1 MVSTKPNQDESTVKS
16 LADASLDWNNDDS
29 EVEIVDPEPEPSVPA
44 TLTEAAL
51 QSESLQPKKTASE
64 AVVVVDASKTNTDT
78 VAIILDPTGKAKSG
92 AGSPPKMEILVEE
105 GMACKVVSLYE
116 GPEKCMC
123 CINWV
128 SKNADEVEKTKVVT
142 SNLHGD
148 AAVLIRQRNG
158 HGGEDPFMMHSIT
171 IQSPLIK
178 SALQKVLKGYPGVS
192 PELDNVTFDAPFES
206 LFHRWDALLKASRD
220 ESSTETRKHLKI
232 LVDILEP
239 EFAKSRNILR
249 ECRTHGVVKF
259 ESLWLIFTPGDL
271 VYSVADG
278 QECITRLNEA
288 SYVTSHGKRYFELL
302 FENVD
307 FDGHGFGF
315 GACDIQMDN
324 YRGTM
329 KTTDLVAMPLEMHT
343 DKLNIKERL
352 TKRGRK
358 FEQLRGYNFKAY
370 KGSVST
376 YDVEYCTENQRANVA
391 ERIIIDAHAY
401 KQFTNQADAQLLP
414 LDIDMVD
421 SSFRRSRQR
430 NYDDLSLILPP
441 STHGSSHHNFAT
453 SRSRTYKEPVRP
465 LDECAPRVNK
475 QRTESFRGPP
485 LTEDQL
491 LLCVPRVQGFLLK
504 RKLWSRFNVDG
515 IEDIPWDDVAF
526 DSLVLPN
533 KEKDLLLAFAEG
545 QANPD
550 SNFDDFIQ
558 GKGKGIVL
566 LLSGPAGV
574 GKTLT
579 AESVAETMRVPLY
592 VMSAGE
598 LGTATFEIERA
609 LKDVLEKCTMW
620 KAVLLI
626 DEADV
631 FLEKRSSSDLHR
643 NAMVSIF
650 LRLLEYYQG
659 IMFLTTNRV
668 EAIDAAFESRIDVA
682 LNYEE
687 LSVASRRQIWYN
699 FVMRLPEEEREIDGN
714 DFDALANIPLNGRQ
728 IKSAVK
734 TAQMLAARKREPLSI
749 DHATSVLQLRAH
761 LLNNKDMF
769 ATAKYQ
775 HV

>member
-1 MVSTKPNQDESTVKS
+1 MVSTKPNQNVSAIDGRTDT
-16 LADASLDWNNDDS
+16 ALDWSNDDS
-29 EVEIVDPEPEPSVPA
+29 EVEIVDPEPEPKNSATVPESA
-44 TLTEAAL
+44 MQSDNSSSKNMPTE
-51 QSESLQPKKTASE
+51 T
-64 AVVVVDASKTNTDT
+64 VVVVGLPKVDADT
-78 VAIILDPTGKAKSG
+78 IVIIPDTAVKAKSSE
-92 AGSPPKMEILVEE
+92 ASPPKLENMVEE
-105 GMACKVVSLYE
+105 GMSCKAVSLFE

-128 SKNADEVEKTKVVT
+128 SKNADEVEKAKVMT
-142 SNLHGD
+142 NNLHGD

-158 HGGEDPFMMHSIT
+158 HGGEDPFMIHSIT

-178 SALQKVLKGYPGVS
+178 TALQKVLKGYPGVS
-192 PELDNVTFDAPFES
+192 PELDNVTFDAPFEP

-220 ESSTETRKHLKI
+220 ESSTETRKHLKV

-271 VYSVADG
+271 VYTVVDG

-302 FENVD
+302 SENVD
-307 FDGHGFGF
+307 FDGHAFGF
-315 GACDIQMDN
+315 GACDIHIDN

-329 KTTDLVAMPLEMHT
+329 KTTDLVAMPLEMQT
-343 DKLNIKERL
+343 DQFNIKERL

-370 KGSVST
+370 KGSVSI
-376 YDVEYCTENQRANVA
+376 YDVEWGTENQRANVA
-391 ERIIIDAHAY
+391 ERIIIDTHAY
-401 KQFTNQADAQLLP
+401 NQFTNQADAQLMP

-430 NYDDLSLILPP
+430 NFDEFSSPIPP
-441 STHGSSHHNFAT
+441 PPPTHGSGHNTFAT

-465 LDECAPRVNK
+465 LDENVPRVNK
-475 QRTESFRGPP
+475 QRTESYHGPP

-491 LLCVPRVQGFLLK
+491 LLCVPRVSGFLLK
-504 RKLWSRFNVDG
+504 RKLWSRFNVVDV
-515 IEDIPWDDVAF
+515 EDIPWNDVAF

-533 KEKDLLLAFAEG
+533 REKDLLLAFAEG

-558 GKGKGIVL
+558 GKGKGVVL

-631 FLEKRSSSDLHR
+631 FLETRSSSDLHR
-643 NAMVSIF
+643 NAMVSST
-650 LRLLEYYQG
+650 L
-659 IMFLTTNRV
+659 
-668 EAIDAAFESRIDVA
+668 
-682 LNYEE
+682 
-687 LSVASRRQIWYN
+687 
-699 FVMRLPEEEREIDGN
+699 
-714 DFDALANIPLNGRQ
+714 IP
-728 IKSAVK
+728 
-734 TAQMLAARKREPLSI
+734 PLSG
-749 DHATSVLQLRAH
+749 
-761 LLNNKDMF
+761 
-769 ATAKYQ
+769 
-775 HV
+775 

>member
-1 MVSTKPNQDESTVKS
+1 MVSTNANRDVVAIDGREA
-16 LADASLDWNNDDS
+16 LSLDWSNDDS
-29 EVEIVDPEPEPSVPA
+29 EVEIVDTMPGIVPEPDS
-44 TLTEAAL
+44 T
-51 QSESLQPKKTASE
+51 QSEKMPNKAVMMADPPETSTETILIVPDTDFKDRSSE
-64 AVVVVDASKTNTDT
+64 N
-78 VAIILDPTGKAKSG
+78 
-92 AGSPPKMEILVEE
+92 SPPKMETMVEE
-105 GMACKVVSLYE
+105 GMACKAISLYE

-128 SKNADEVEKTKVVT
+128 SKNADEVEKAKVMT
-142 SNLHGD
+142 NNLHGD

-158 HGGEDPFMMHSIT
+158 HGGEDPFVMHSIT
-171 IQSPLIK
+171 LQSPLIK
-178 SALQKVLKGYPGVS
+178 SALRKVLKGYPGVS
-192 PELDNVTFDAPFES
+192 PELDNVTFDAPFEP

-220 ESSTETRKHLKI
+220 ETSTETRRHLKI

-249 ECRTHGVVKF
+249 ECRMHGVVKF

-271 VYSVADG
+271 VYSIVDG
-278 QECITRLNEA
+278 QECVTRLNEA
-288 SYVTSHGKRYFELL
+288 SYVVSHGKKYFELL
-302 FENVD
+302 SENVD
-307 FDGHGFGF
+307 FDGHVFGF
-315 GACDIQMDN
+315 GACDIQINN

-329 KTTDLVAMPLEMHT
+329 KTTDLVAMPIELHA

-352 TKRGRK
+352 TKRGKK

-370 KGSVST
+370 KGSVSL
-376 YDVEYCTENQRANVA
+376 YDVEYGMENQRANVA
-391 ERIIIDAHAY
+391 ERIIIDTHAY
-401 KQFTNQADAQLLP
+401 DQFTNQPGAELMP
-414 LDIDMVD
+414 LDVDMVD
-421 SSFRRSRQR
+421 SSFRRSRR
-430 NYDDLSLILPP
+430 RSFDDFVSPPPP
-441 STHGSSHHNFAT
+441 SAHGSSHHNFT
-453 SRSRTYKEPVRP
+453 TFRSRNYKEPARP
-465 LDECAPRVNK
+465 LDEIAPRINK
-475 QRTESFRGPP
+475 QRMENFHGPP

-491 LLCVPRVQGFLLK
+491 LLCVPRVKGFLLK
-504 RKLWSRFNVDG
+504 RKQWSRFNIDD
-515 IEDIPWDDVAF
+515 IEDIPWNDVAF

-545 QANPD
+545 QAHPD

-598 LGTATFEIERA
+598 LGTATFEIERV

-631 FLEKRSSSDLHR
+631 FLETRSSLDLHR

-668 EAIDAAFESRIDVA
+668 EAIDPAFESRIDVA
-682 LNYEE
+682 FNYKE
-687 LSVASRRQIWYN
+687 LSVAPRRQIWSN
-699 FVMRLPEEEREIDGN
+699 FIMRLPEEEREIDGI
-714 DFDALANIPLNGRQ
+714 DFDTLAKIPLNGRQ

-734 TAQMLAARKREPLSI
+734 TAQMLAARRREPLSV
-749 DHATSVLQLRAH
+749 DHVTSVLQLRAH
-761 LLNNKDMF
+761 LLNNKDILK
-769 ATAKYQ
+769 TSK
-775 HV
+775 

>member
-1 MVSTKPNQDESTVKS
+1 MVSTKPIQDVSVIESR
-16 LADASLDWNNDDS
+16 ADASLDWSNDES
-29 EVEIVDPEPEPSVPA
+29 EVEIVDPEPEPTTSAPPPEV
-44 TLTEAAL
+44 AL
-51 QSESLQPKKTASE
+51 QSDKSQFKNTASE
-64 AVVVVDASKTNTDT
+64 AVVVLGPPKTNSDT
-78 VAIILDPTGKAKSG
+78 IVIVPDTTSKAKSSEN
-92 AGSPPKMEILVEE
+92 SPPKMEIMVEE
-105 GMACKVVSLYE
+105 GMACKAVSLFE

-128 SKNADEVEKTKVVT
+128 SKNADEVERAKVMT
-142 SNLHGD
+142 NNLHGD

-158 HGGEDPFMMHSIT
+158 HGGEDSFMIHSIT

-192 PELDNVTFDAPFES
+192 PELDNVTFDAPFEP
-206 LFHRWDALLKASRD
+206 LFHRWDALFKASRD
-220 ESSTETRKHLKI
+220 ESSTETRKHLKV

-271 VYSVADG
+271 VYTVVDG

-288 SYVTSHGKRYFELL
+288 SYVTSHGKKYFELL
-302 FENVD
+302 SENVD
-307 FDGHGFGF
+307 FDGHVFGF
-315 GACDIQMDN
+315 GACDIQIDN

-343 DKLNIKERL
+343 DKLKIKERL

-370 KGSVST
+370 NGSVST
-376 YDVEYCTENQRANVA
+376 YDVEWGTENQRANVA
-391 ERIIIDAHAY
+391 ERIIIDTHAY
-401 KQFTNQADAQLLP
+401 NQFTNQVDAQLMP

-430 NYDDLSLILPP
+430 NYDEFSPIPPP
-441 STHGSSHHNFAT
+441 SAHGSSHHNFAT
-453 SRSRTYKEPVRP
+453 SRSRTYKEPVLP
-465 LDECAPRVNK
+465 LNENAPRVNK
-475 QRTESFRGPP
+475 QRTESFDGPP

-504 RKLWSRFNVDG
+504 RKLWSRFNVDDV
-515 IEDIPWDDVAF
+515 EDIPWNDVAF

-533 KEKDLLLAFAEG
+533 REKDLLLAFAEG

-631 FLEKRSSSDLHR
+631 FLETRSSSDLHR
-643 NAMVSIF
+643 NAMVSSTLF
-650 LRLLEYYQG
+650 LL
-659 IMFLTTNRV
+659 
-668 EAIDAAFESRIDVA
+668 
-682 LNYEE
+682 
-687 LSVASRRQIWYN
+687 
-699 FVMRLPEEEREIDGN
+699 
-714 DFDALANIPLNGRQ
+714 
-728 IKSAVK
+728 
-734 TAQMLAARKREPLSI
+734 
-749 DHATSVLQLRAH
+749 
-761 LLNNKDMF
+761 
-769 ATAKYQ
+769 
-775 HV
+775 

>member
-1 MVSTKPNQDESTVKS
+1 MVSTKPNQDISAIDSRENSS
-16 LADASLDWNNDDS
+16 PDWSNDES
-29 EVEIVDPEPEPSVPA
+29 EVEIVDFEPEPSSNASVPEVV
-44 TLTEAAL
+44 TQPDGT
-51 QSESLQPKKTASE
+51 QSK
-64 AVVVVDASKTNTDT
+64 NTST
-78 VAIILDPTGKAKSG
+78 KAIIVAHPPKASIDTMLIIPDTTIKARSSEH
-92 AGSPPKMEILVEE
+92 SPPKMDTMVEE
-105 GMACKVVSLYE
+105 GMACKAVSLYE
-116 GPEKCMC
+116 GPEKCTC

-128 SKNADEVEKTKVVT
+128 SKDADEVEKAKVMT
-142 SNLHGD
+142 NNLHGD
-148 AAVLIRQRNG
+148 AAVLLRQRNG
-158 HGGEDPFMMHSIT
+158 HGGEDSFIVHSIT

-192 PELDNVTFDAPFES
+192 PELDNVSFDAPFEP
-206 LFHRWDALLKASRD
+206 LFHRWDALLKASR
-220 ESSTETRKHLKI
+220 EETSTETRRHLKV

-239 EFAKSRNILR
+239 EFAKSRNVLR
-249 ECRTHGVVKF
+249 ECRTHGVIKY

-271 VYSVADG
+271 VYSVVDG
-278 QECITRLNEA
+278 QECVTRLNEA
-288 SYVTSHGKRYFELL
+288 SYVNTHGKKYFELL
-302 FENVD
+302 SENVD
-307 FDGHGFGF
+307 FDGHVFGF
-315 GACDIQMDN
+315 GACEIQIN
-324 YRGTM
+324 KYQGTM
-329 KTTDLVAMPLEMHT
+329 KTTDLVAMPLEFHM
-343 DKLNIKERL
+343 DKFNIRERL

-358 FEQLRGYNFKAY
+358 FEQLRRYNFKAY
-370 KGSVST
+370 KGSVSL
-376 YDVEYCTENQRANVA
+376 YDVEYGMENQRANVA
-391 ERIIIDAHAY
+391 ERIIIDTHAY
-401 KQFTNQADAQLLP
+401 NQFTNQAIADLIP
-414 LDIDMVD
+414 LDTDVVE
-421 SSFRRSRQR
+421 SSFRRSRQHIS
-430 NYDDLSLILPP
+430 DDFTMPPPP
-441 STHGSSHHNFAT
+441 SVHGSRRHNFAT
-453 SRSRTYKEPVRP
+453 SRSRTHKARVRP
-465 LDECAPRVNK
+465 HNEIAPRVNK
-475 QRTESFRGPP
+475 QRTESSHGPP

-504 RKLWSRFNVDG
+504 RKQWTRFNVDN
-515 IEDIPWDDVAF
+515 IEDISWNDVAF

-533 KEKDLLLAFAEG
+533 REKDLLLAFAEG

-592 VMSAGE
+592 IMSAGE
-598 LGTATFEIERA
+598 LGTAPYEIERT

-631 FLEKRSSSDLHR
+631 FLETRSSYDLHR

-668 EAIDAAFESRIDVA
+668 EAIDPAFESRIDVA
-682 LNYEE
+682 FSYEE
-687 LSVASRRQIWYN
+687 LAVASRRQIWYN
-699 FVMRLPEEEREIDGN
+699 FIMRLPEEEREIDGN
-714 DFDALANIPLNGRQ
+714 DFDTLANIPLNGRQ

-734 TAQMLAARKREPLSI
+734 TAQMLAARKREPLSV

-769 ATAKYQ
+769 ATAK
-775 HV
+775 

>member
-1 MVSTKPNQDESTVKS
+1 MVSTKPNQDESTVES

-302 FENVD
+302 SENVD

-643 NAMVSIF
+643 NAMVSSMVF
-650 LRLLEYYQG
+650 LL
-659 IMFLTTNRV
+659 
-668 EAIDAAFESRIDVA
+668 
-682 LNYEE
+682 
-687 LSVASRRQIWYN
+687 
-699 FVMRLPEEEREIDGN
+699 
-714 DFDALANIPLNGRQ
+714 
-728 IKSAVK
+728 
-734 TAQMLAARKREPLSI
+734 
-749 DHATSVLQLRAH
+749 
-761 LLNNKDMF
+761 
-769 ATAKYQ
+769 
-775 HV
+775 

>member
-1 MVSTKPNQDESTVKS
+1 MVSTKPTHQDIFAIGNG
-16 LADASLDWNNDDS
+16 ADASLDWSNDDS
-29 EVEIVDPEPEPSVPA
+29 EVEIVRPEPEPSTSASEPQVV
-44 TLTEAAL
+44 L
-51 QSESLQPKKTASE
+51 QSDDSQSKNTPDKV
-64 AVVVVDASKTNTDT
+64 VVVVDPPETNTDT
-78 VAIILDPTGKAKSG
+78 IVIVPDTTIKARFSDN
-92 AGSPPKMEILVEE
+92 SPPKMEIMVEE
-105 GMACKVVSLYE
+105 GMACKAVSLYE

-128 SKNADEVEKTKVVT
+128 SKNADEVEEAKIMTN
-142 SNLHGD
+142 NLHGD

-158 HGGEDPFMMHSIT
+158 HGGEDPFMIHSIT

-178 SALQKVLKGYPGVS
+178 SALQKVLRGYPGVS
-192 PELDNVTFDAPFES
+192 PELDNVTFDAPFEP
-206 LFHRWDALLKASRD
+206 LFHRWDTLLKASRD
-220 ESSTETRKHLKI
+220 ESSTETRKHLKV

-271 VYSVADG
+271 VYSVVDG

-302 FENVD
+302 SENVD
-307 FDGHGFGF
+307 FDGHVFGF
-315 GACDIQMDN
+315 GACDIHIDN

-329 KTTDLVAMPLEMHT
+329 KTTDLVAMPLELRT
-343 DKLNIKERL
+343 DRLDIKERL

-376 YDVEYCTENQRANVA
+376 YDVEWGTENQRANVA
-391 ERIIIDAHAY
+391 ERIIIDTHAY
-401 KQFTNQADAQLLP
+401 NQFTNQADAELMP
-414 LDIDMVD
+414 LDIDLVD

-430 NYDDLSLILPP
+430 NFDEFAPPPPP
-441 STHGSSHHNFAT
+441 SPHGSSHHNFAT
-453 SRSRTYKEPVRP
+453 SRSRVYKEPARP
-465 LDECAPRVNK
+465 HNEVAPLRVNK
-475 QRTESFRGPP
+475 QRTESFHGLP

-504 RKLWSRFNVDG
+504 RKLWSRFNVDD
-515 IEDIPWDDVAF
+515 IEDIPWNDVVF

-598 LGTATFEIERA
+598 LGTSSFEIERA

-631 FLEKRSSSDLHR
+631 FLETRSSSDLHR

-668 EAIDAAFESRIDVA
+668 EALDPAFESRIDVA
-682 LNYEE
+682 FNYEE
-687 LSVASRRQIWYN
+687 LSVASRRQIWCN

-714 DFDALANIPLNGRQ
+714 DFDTLANIPLNGRQ

-734 TAQMLAARKREPLSI
+734 TAQMLAARKREPLSV
-749 DHATSVLQLRAH
+749 DHTISVLQLRAH

-769 ATAKYQ
+769 ATAK
-775 HV
+775 